1 VGLAVCVFDTR
12 AEDVSVPVIAAVLD
26 RPDDTDIVTVLV
38 LVFDTKEDLEVVD
51 DADEDFDITELS
63 DPVADTF
70 AVIDFLPVKLWVT
83 EELREAVTEFVAEWD
98 TVTVF
103 ILETDCVLDAKGLVV
118 TDPDRVGVKDDVL
131 VISDVLLLEGLTV
144 LDLDI

>member
-1 VGLAVCVFDTR
+1 M
-12 AEDVSVPVIAAVLD
+12 
-26 RPDDTDIVTVLV
+26 VTVFLF
-38 LVFDTKEDLEVVD
+38 VFDTKDDLENVG
-51 DADEDFDITELS
+51 DALDDFDTAELS

-103 ILETDCVLDAKGLVV
+103 ILDTDCVLDDRGLVV
-118 TDPDRVGVKDDVL
+118 TDPDRVVVTDGVL
-131 VISDVLLLEGLTV
+131 VITGVLLLEGLTV
-144 LDLDI
+144 SDFDI